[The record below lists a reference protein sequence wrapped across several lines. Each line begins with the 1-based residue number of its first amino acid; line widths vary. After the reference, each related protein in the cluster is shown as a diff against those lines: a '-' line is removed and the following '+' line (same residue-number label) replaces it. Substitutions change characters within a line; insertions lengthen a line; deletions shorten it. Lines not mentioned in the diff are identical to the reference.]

1 LPVKILI
8 SIDFN
13 APKDIYKKGKAMK
26 ILAILISTLIISAC
40 TWVNENT
47 DGRSVNVSTADRIG
61 NCQKAGDINV
71 SVASKIGFIPRG
83 KKKIQE
89 ELLVLAKN
97 EAVKLQADT
106 IIPLSEP
113 GEGRQQ
119 YLAYNCVK

>member
-1 LPVKILI
+1 
-8 SIDFN
+8 
-13 APKDIYKKGKAMK
+13 MK
-26 ILAILISTLIISAC
+26 ILTILISTLTISAC

-83 KKKIQE
+83 KKKVQE

-97 EAVKLQADT
+97 EAVKLNANT
-106 IIPLSEP
+106 ITPVNEP
-113 GEGRQQ
+113 VKGIQK
-119 YLAYNCVK
+119 YLAYNCLN